1 MTIHSCNSHLLVH
14 SPNCKEP
21 NKDYKWVLRTVK
33 HYTDDQQIWSE
44 SSLLCSLFVIRPKVW
59 TSTSTNLNIQGGFG
73 SFRSTLYPSCLFDN
87 KISAASTSDN
97 SQNTFVWINSN
108 TLVKVYNANPSTEN
122 AHNNRTNHTN
132 DLAFAKTEYYTGR
145 LSPSRIDYFWAG
157 PPTVQQGKI
166 LSILLFP
173 PSHRFVAETSSWS
186 QVPKSG
192 SFLKLGGFSFQL
204 PQFHVSWI

>member
-1 MTIHSCNSHLLVH
+1 MSTKDSETLYRWSANMIRVLLA
-14 SPNCKEP
+14 
-21 NKDYKWVLRTVK
+21 
-33 HYTDDQQIWSE
+33 
-44 SSLLCSLFVIRPKVW
+44 LLSLFVIRPKVW

-132 DLAFAKTEYYTGR
+132 DLAFAKTKYYTGR
-145 LSPSRIDYFWAG
+145 LSPSQDRLFLSRTSYSTTRQNIVYSFVPSVSQICGRNVFMESGAKIWKFPQAWRIFIPTAAVPCLLNISSTQRS
-157 PPTVQQGKI
+157 PP
-166 LSILLFP
+166 
-173 PSHRFVAETSSWS
+173 
-186 QVPKSG
+186 PKWTQDRG
-192 SFLKLGGFSFQL
+192 Q
-204 PQFHVSWI
+204 